1 MLKSM
6 EIPCLVNVAQV
17 HIDDADKPKN
27 SSRNSIKPSI
37 DLGHVIIQWDVH
49 MLS

>member
-17 HIDDADKPKN
+17 HIDDADT
-27 SSRNSIKPSI
+27 SRNSIKPSI